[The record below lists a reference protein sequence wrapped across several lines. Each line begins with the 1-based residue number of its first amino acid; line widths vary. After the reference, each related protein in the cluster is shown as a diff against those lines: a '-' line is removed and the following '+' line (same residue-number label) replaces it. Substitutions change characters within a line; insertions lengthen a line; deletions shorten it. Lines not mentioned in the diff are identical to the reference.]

1 MSSDI
6 IESNNTEENKN
17 VVTNEGRVSIP
28 KEYEDKDENLIKTL
42 KLLQEYSKD
51 LALKYS
57 AVTADINAIN
67 ITLTK
72 ILKEIE

>member
-6 IESNNTEENKN
+6 IESSNTEENKN

>member
-1 MSSDI
+1 VSSDI
-6 IESNNTEENKN
+6 IESSNTEENKN